1 MAVFFL
7 TACWL
12 WLGVIRTCA
21 VHTCFFFS
29 FLFGRLGRRHAELV
43 EAAVAAAAFA
53 LGGTV
58 HTQCSE

>member
-1 MAVFFL
+1 MPYVPDFFFVFFSG
-7 TACWL
+7 
-12 WLGVIRTCA
+12 WLGK
-21 VHTCFFFS
+21 
-29 FLFGRLGRRHAELV
+29 RHAELV